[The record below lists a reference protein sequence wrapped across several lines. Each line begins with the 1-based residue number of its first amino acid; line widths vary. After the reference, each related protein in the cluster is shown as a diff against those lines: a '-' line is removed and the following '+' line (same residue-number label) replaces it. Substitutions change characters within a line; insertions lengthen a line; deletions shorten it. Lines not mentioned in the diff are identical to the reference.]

1 MRRTIDSNTPV
12 NPLGELTPKRFLKDY
27 WQKQPVV
34 IRQAFA
40 GFHSPLSAAELA
52 GLACEEDVDSR
63 ILIEKGG
70 AHPWQ
75 VIYGPMDDMIFE
87 ELPESHWTLL
97 VNDVEKHVPELAWI
111 VDSFRFIPEW
121 RIDDLMI
128 SYAPEGGSVGPHL
141 DQYDAF
147 ILQAQG
153 HRRWQIHSREVAA
166 DNQIAGTD
174 LRIQRDFVAEQ
185 EWLLG
190 PGDMIYI
197 PPGVSHYGVATDDC
211 LSFSIGFR
219 AATHAEMLESFAA
232 CISEGL
238 PAGLTY
244 RDPPLEVQRHPNE
257 ITTATLEAV
266 RATLDKY
273 LDPDY
278 PALPQWFGRFISDT
292 RADIRVE
299 SDEHFDDLPG
309 LVSAHTVLFRN
320 PASRFAFWRE
330 TQDALL
336 FVDGDA
342 YRVTPA
348 FAEALCSQRE
358 INAEILTAAMTADEA
373 GLLLDFYNSGRLIP
387 HPSGPHGSQRE

>member
-1 MRRTIDSNTPV
+1 MRRPV
-12 NPLGELTPKRFLKDY
+12 NPLGELAPERFLQDY
-27 WQKQPVV
+27 WQKQPLV

-40 GFHSPLSAAELA
+40 GFHSPISAAELA
-52 GLACEEDVDSR
+52 GLACEEGVDSR

-75 VIYGPMDDMIFE
+75 VIYGPMDDMVFE

-97 VNDVEKHVPELAWI
+97 VNDVEKHVPQLAWI

-166 DNQIAGTD
+166 DNRIAATD

-219 AATHAEMLESFAA
+219 AVTHAEMLESFAA
-232 CISEGL
+232 SISEGL

-257 ITTATLEAV
+257 ITSATLEAV
-266 RATLDKY
+266 RAILDKY

-278 PALPQWFGRFISDT
+278 PALPAWFGHFISDT
-292 RADIRVE
+292 RADIVFE
-299 SDEHFDDLPG
+299 NDDHFDDLPG
-309 LVSAHTVLFRN
+309 LLSTHAILFRN

-330 TQDALL
+330 KNDALL
-336 FVDGDA
+336 FVDGDEF
-342 YRVTPA
+342 RVTPA

-358 INAEILTAAMTADEA
+358 INAEILAAAMTADEA
-373 GLLLDFYNSGRLIP
+373 GLLRDFYNSGKLIP
-387 HPSGPHGSQRE
+387 QPSGADDSLQE